1 MSGSSILGIEYY
13 LPKKIENNKH
23 LKKNNPKWDIKRI
36 FEKTG
41 INNRY
46 ISSEKENTIDI
57 AEKSVKKLIK
67 KFPKIKIDFLI
78 LVTQTSP
85 YRIPTAACI
94 LQEKLKLSKNIIAL
108 DINLGCS
115 VLFMLLASLHLL

>member
-1 MSGSSILGIEYY
+1 MG
-13 LPKKIENNKH
+13 H
-23 LKKNNPKWDIKRI
+23 KRI

-67 KFPKIKIDFLI
+67 KFPKIKIDF
-78 LVTQTSP
+78 
-85 YRIPTAACI
+85 
-94 LQEKLKLSKNIIAL
+94 
-108 DINLGCS
+108 
-115 VLFMLLASLHLL
+115 